1 LVYFKI
7 ILVLQRKAGL
17 TNGDFY
23 NEQPEYLK
31 DVKNQFFK
39 IINDRYISKH
49 TSKNNENGAEEE
61 VIDNLIK
68 KVEVSKKDNFLRN
81 LITFFDILIE
91 NVEVNFKLTQS
102 DTYHS
107 LTLRKLI
114 LGVVKGINKVSF
126 F

>member
-1 LVYFKI
+1 MVYFKI